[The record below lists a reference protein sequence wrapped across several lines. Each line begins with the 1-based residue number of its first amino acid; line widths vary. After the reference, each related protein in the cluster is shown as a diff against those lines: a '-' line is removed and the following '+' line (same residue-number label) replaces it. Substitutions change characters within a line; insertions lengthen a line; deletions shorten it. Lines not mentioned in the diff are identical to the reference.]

1 MRKQPGVL
9 SVLAV
14 LVIATGLLVW
24 WIGSMTNSDQLW
36 FLRSFDARAD
46 WISIYWDGTTYML
59 FPEDA
64 AYEEVMSAF
73 ADGVAHWANYEGE
86 ARLADDTLEEYRT
99 AGRLLELHYVIY
111 VQVHTRYM
119 FPRARCF
126 SVPLAYNDTGL
137 RRVFGGWDD
146 TPHEAALTLSAS
158 RFARLLTAVEQ
169 TVPGK

>member
-1 MRKQPGVL
+1 MRKQPGIL

-24 WIGSMTNSDQLW
+24 WIGSTTNSDQLW
-36 FLRSFDARAD
+36 FLRTFNARAD

-64 AYEEVMSAF
+64 AYEEIMSAF
-73 ADGVAHWANYEGE
+73 ADGVAHWVDYEGE
-86 ARLADDTLEEYRT
+86 ARLADDTLEGYRT
-99 AGRLLELHYVIY
+99 AGRLLELHYNRS
-111 VQVHTRYM
+111 VQVHTRYL

-126 SVPLAYNDTGL
+126 FVPLAATDAGL

-146 TPHEAALTLSAS
+146 TPREAALTLSAA

-169 TVPGK
+169 AVPGE